1 MCLCQTFKLLLAL
14 QLPWYAH
21 HLHHLTFQP
30 PFTSGAH
37 YHQFKHI
44 SVFFQIVFSRLI
56 ASHWA
61 RLVCARFIVTFAWIW
76 YLFVWYLSVLSVLCC
91 RFYLDATDIG
101 RFKQSLFDLYLL
113 SLQFWLPGI
122 HWCNNPCLCIKI
134 SRKRRNYTVFAH
146 SLHSELSIWK
156 RKVNNKTSSHPAS
169 SAKRLTMI
177 HIGEHI

>member
-14 QLPWYAH
+14 QLPWYPH

-61 RLVCARFIVTFAWIW
+61 RLVCACFIVTFAWIW
-76 YLFVWYLSVLSVLCC
+76 YLFVWYLSVLSTSTWMLLTLADLS
-91 RFYLDATDIG
+91 RAFLTFTYLVFSFGSRGFTDAITHVSVSKYHERGETI
-101 RFKQSLFDLYLL
+101 LFLL
-113 SLQFWLPGI
+113 TAFIASYQYGNEKLTTRPLLTQHLVQKGLP
-122 HWCNNPCLCIKI
+122 W
-134 SRKRRNYTVFAH
+134 ST
-146 SLHSELSIWK
+146 
-156 RKVNNKTSSHPAS
+156 
-169 SAKRLTMI
+169 
-177 HIGEHI
+177 

>member
-14 QLPWYAH
+14 QLPWYPH

-61 RLVCARFIVTFAWIW
+61 RLVCACFIVTFAWIW
-76 YLFVWYLSVLSVLCC
+76 YLFVWYLSVLSASTWMLLTLADLS
-91 RFYLDATDIG
+91 RAFLTFTYLVFSFGSRGFTDAIT
-101 RFKQSLFDLYLL
+101 
-113 SLQFWLPGI
+113 
-122 HWCNNPCLCIKI
+122 HNPCLCIKI